1 LQLKIVI
8 RLWRAQV
15 SEVIPEHG
23 PHRVLRGKGF
33 SLGERYGPQ
42 GLAASGVDM
51 GEEPDAADTFLAEV
65 DHLKH
70 RVAPSDPL
78 AALVVS
84 AEASAKA
91 SRTSLLALYKVARD
105 AREAEDAAAAA
116 NRLQL
121 VGSEAS

>member
-1 LQLKIVI
+1 
-8 RLWRAQV
+8 
-15 SEVIPEHG
+15 
-23 PHRVLRGKGF
+23 
-33 SLGERYGPQ
+33 
-42 GLAASGVDM
+42 M
-51 GEEPDAADTFLAEV
+51 GEEPDAADAFPAEV